1 MILIGLQKAF
11 DLISLDMLFRK
22 LIFIGFSD
30 GTGQRFKSYLSNRKI
45 SVNLENFFSKISS
58 ILCHVRQGSILGSL
72 LFLVYSNDM
81 PMALKCNLFLYADDT
96 VKCNLFLYADN
107 TCLVFQ
113 SKNVKDWK
121 SK

>member
-1 MILIGLQKAF
+1 MILIDLQKAF

-22 LIFIGFSD
+22 LSIIGFSD

-45 SVNLENFFSKISS
+45 SVNLENSFSKISS
-58 ILCHVRQGSILGSL
+58 ILCHVRPGSILGSL

-96 VKCNLFLYADN
+96 VKCNIFLYVDN